1 MNLVPRDADKVG
13 EHRMIGSYKDDII
26 SIEKENKGAIGEC
39 QTNIELCKTDE
50 TISDQKEIKRS
61 NQAWEA

>member
-26 SIEKENKGAIGEC
+26 SIEENKGAIGEC
-39 QTNIELCKTDE
+39 KTNMELCKIDE
-50 TISDQKEIKRS
+50 TIADQKEMKRS